1 MDSGSA
7 QDTLARVKR
16 YSLLS
21 ILFVSATLM
30 GCTGEDVR
38 PAAPSLPR
46 AWQKLSPPST
56 SLGNLRKFVT
66 ARGIIHS
73 HSPYSH
79 DGCDGEGLDVNGQ
92 PNAMCVAHL
101 RQGMCDAAEDF
112 VFLTDHAAN
121 MASAEMDKL
130 LFIQPGDE
138 PLKDADGAPLANFI
152 PCANDRRVLLMT
164 GNENTLMSVGIEK
177 HVPGDLKTRKSTYEG
192 DGAATVDAMHGVGAL
207 VFLAHTESRTPD
219 YLKTIPVDGVEIFNI
234 HAAIDPD
241 IRRDY
246 LGLDAYAAGASIL
259 PFTRQ
264 DDEGPQPD
272 LAILG
277 FLQYLPQYGQLW
289 DPMLAERN
297 VTGSVGTDVHEN
309 SFPGMMRDGERGDS
323 FRRLMRWI
331 SNVALVDGVIA
342 PSTVKAAIKAGRS
355 YVAFEILGVPAGF
368 DFHVEDAGNI
378 IEMGGQAKPG
388 SSIVAQAPKVW
399 DLDPAVEAPM
409 ITMKLLRIANGS
421 TTSIAEGSDIRIDGA
436 EAGVYRVEVMM
447 TPNHLKPY
455 LGETPDTY
463 VREYPWV
470 LSNAIRIL

>member
-1 MDSGSA
+1 
-7 QDTLARVKR
+7 VKR
-16 YSLLS
+16 FSFLPTLFSAFLLG
-21 ILFVSATLM
+21 
-30 GCTGEDVR
+30 GCTGDDVR
-38 PAAPSLPR
+38 PAPVVVPR
-46 AWQKLSPPST
+46 AWEKLSPPAST
-56 SLGNLRKFVT
+56 SLGNVRSFVT

-79 DGCDGEGLDVNGQ
+79 DGCDNKGLDANGT
-92 PNAMCVAHL
+92 PNASCVAHL
-101 RQGMCDAAEDF
+101 RQGICDAAEDF
-112 VFLTDHAAN
+112 VFLTDHASN
-121 MASAEMDKL
+121 MAYAELDKL

-138 PLKDADGAPLANFI
+138 PLKDADGAPFANFI
-152 PCANDRRVLLMT
+152 PCGNGRRVLLMN
-164 GNENTLMSVGIEK
+164 GNENRLMSVGIEK
-177 HVPGDLKTRKSTYEG
+177 HLAGTPDERKATYES
-192 DGAATVDAMHGVGAL
+192 DGPATVDAMHGVGAL
-207 VFLAHTESRTPD
+207 VFLAHTESRTPE

-277 FLQYLPQYGQLW
+277 FLQYLPQYGKRW
-289 DPMLAERN
+289 DPMLADRH

-323 FRRLMRWI
+323 YRRLMRWI
-331 SNVALVDGVIA
+331 SNVVLVDGVLA
-342 PSTVKAAIKAGRS
+342 PSTIKAAVKAGRS
-355 YVAFEILGVPAGF
+355 YVAFEILGVPSGF
-368 DFHVEDAGNI
+368 DFHAEDAGI
-378 IEMGGQAKPG
+378 MVEMGGQAKPG
-388 SSIVAQAPKVW
+388 AKIVVQAPKLW
-399 DLDPAVEAPM
+399 NLDPAVEPPV

-421 TTSIAEGSDIRIDGA
+421 TTTIAEGGDIRIDAA
-436 EAGVYRVEVMM
+436 EPGVYRVEVSI
-447 TPNHLKPY
+447 TPKHLKPY

-470 LSNAIRIL
+470 FSNAIRVL

>member
-1 MDSGSA
+1 
-7 QDTLARVKR
+7 VKR
-16 YSLLS
+16 FSFAS
-21 ILFVSATLM
+21 ILFVVAPLF
-30 GCTGEDVR
+30 GCTGDEVR
-38 PAAPSLPR
+38 PVLSLPR
-46 AWQKLSPPST
+46 AWQKSSPPSST
-56 SLGNLRKFVT
+56 SLGNIRQFVT

-79 DGCDGEGLDVNGQ
+79 DGCDGEGLDANGQ
-92 PNAMCVAHL
+92 PDATCVAHL

-112 VFLTDHAAN
+112 VFLTDHASN
-121 MASAEMDKL
+121 MAQAGMNEL

-138 PLKDADGAPLANFI
+138 PLTDPDGEPFGNFI
-152 PCANDRRVLLMT
+152 PCTDGRRVLLMT
-164 GNENTLMSVGIEK
+164 GNENTLMSVGIDR
-177 HVPGDLKTRKSTYEG
+177 HVPGDWKSRKTTYEG
-192 DGAATVDAMHGVGAL
+192 DGAATVDAMHDVGAL
-207 VFLAHTESRTPD
+207 VFLAHTESRSPD

-241 IRRDY
+241 IRKDY

-264 DDEGPQPD
+264 DEDGPQPD

-289 DPMLAERN
+289 DPMLAERH

-331 SNVALVDGVIA
+331 SNVALVDGVLA
-342 PSTVKAAIKAGRS
+342 PSTVKAAVKAGRS

-368 DFHVEDAGNI
+368 DFHAEDAGGI

-388 SSIVAQAPKVW
+388 AAIVVQAPKVW
-399 DLDPAVEAPM
+399 NLDPAVDAPV
-409 ITMKLLRIANGS
+409 ITMKLLRIANGA
-421 TTSIAEGSDIRIDGA
+421 TKTIAEGNDIRVDSA
-436 EAGVYRVEVMM
+436 EAGVYRVEVLI

-455 LGETPDTY
+455 LGETPETY
-463 VREYPWV
+463 IREYPWV
-470 LSNAIRIL
+470 LSNAIRIF

>member
-1 MDSGSA
+1 MG
-7 QDTLARVKR
+7 DTMRF
-16 YSLLS
+16 SLLPAC
-21 ILFVSATLM
+21 LLTLGLL
-30 GCTGEDVR
+30 GCTGDEVKP
-38 PAAPSLPR
+38 PAPLVPR
-46 AWQKLSPPST
+46 AWSKFSPPATT
-56 SLGNLRKFVT
+56 SLGNVREFVT

-79 DGCDGEGLDVNGQ
+79 DGCDNEGLDENGV
-92 PNAMCVAHL
+92 PNAKCLANM

-121 MASAEMDKL
+121 MAYAEMNQL

-138 PLKDADGAPLANFI
+138 ALTDPDGAPFANFI
-152 PCANDRRVLLMT
+152 PCADGRRVLLMT
-164 GNENTLMSVGIEK
+164 GNENKLMSVGIEK
-177 HVPGDLKTRKSTYEG
+177 HLPGDAETRKATYES
-192 DGAATVDAMHGVGAL
+192 DGAATVEAMHGVNAL
-207 VFLAHTESRTPD
+207 VFLAHTESRTPE

-241 IRRDY
+241 IRKDH
-246 LGLDAYAAGASIL
+246 LGLDGFAAAASIL

-264 DDEGPQPD
+264 DEDGPHPD

-277 FLQYLPQYGQLW
+277 FLQHLPQYGQLW

-331 SNVALVDGVIA
+331 SNVTLVDGIIA
-342 PSTVKAAIKAGRS
+342 PSTIKAAVKAGRS

-368 DFHVEDAGNI
+368 DFHAEDGGAF

-388 SSIVAQAPKVW
+388 AKIVVKMPKVW
-399 DLDPAVEAPM
+399 DLDPAVEPPVV
-409 ITMKLLRIANGS
+409 TMKLLRIANGS
-421 TTSIAEGSDIRIDGA
+421 TTTVLESSEDMQIDSAEP
-436 EAGVYRVEVMM
+436 GVYRVEVRM
-447 TPNHLKPY
+447 TPHHLKPY
-455 LGETPDTY
+455 LGETPETY
-463 VREYPWV
+463 IREFPWV